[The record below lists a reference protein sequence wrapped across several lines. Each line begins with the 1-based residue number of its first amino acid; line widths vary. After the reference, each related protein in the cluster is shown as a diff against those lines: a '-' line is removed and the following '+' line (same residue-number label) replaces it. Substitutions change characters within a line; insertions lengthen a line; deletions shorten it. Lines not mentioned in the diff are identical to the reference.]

1 MSAEAHQEILRTEGL
16 SKFFPGVKALDNVN
30 FSLRRGEIMALL
42 GENGAGKS
50 TLIKA
55 LTGVYHADRGTI
67 WLEGQAISPKN
78 TAHAQQLG
86 IGTVYQE
93 VNLLPNMS
101 VADNLFIGREP
112 RRFGLLRRKEM
123 EARATALMASYGF
136 SLDVREPL
144 NRFSVAMQQIVAIC
158 RAIDLSAKV
167 LILDEPTASL
177 DTQEVEMLFTLM
189 RQLRDNGVSLIFV
202 THFLDQVY
210 AVSDRITVL
219 RNGTFVGCR
228 ETRELPQIE
237 LVKMMEIA
245 ERFIRQLGIRTPSA
259 EQPIEF
265 LSGGNQ
271 QKVLLSRWLLT
282 KPQFLILDEPT
293 RGIDVGAHAEIIRL
307 IETLCADGLALLVI
321 SSELEELVG
330 YADRVIILRD
340 RRQVAEIPLA
350 ELSVP
355 AIMNAIAA

>member
-144 NRFSVAMQQIVAIC
+144 NRFSVAMQQ
-158 RAIDLSAKV
+158 
-167 LILDEPTASL
+167 
-177 DTQEVEMLFTLM
+177 
-189 RQLRDNGVSLIFV
+189 
-202 THFLDQVY
+202 
-210 AVSDRITVL
+210 DR
-219 RNGTFVGCR
+219 RY
-228 ETRELPQIE
+228 
-237 LVKMMEIA
+237 
-245 ERFIRQLGIRTPSA
+245 
-259 EQPIEF
+259 
-265 LSGGNQ
+265 LSGH
-271 QKVLLSRWLLT
+271 R
-282 KPQFLILDEPT
+282 P
-293 RGIDVGAHAEIIRL
+293 VGQGADPRRAH
-307 IETLCADGLALLVI
+307 
-321 SSELEELVG
+321 
-330 YADRVIILRD
+330 
-340 RRQVAEIPLA
+340 RQPRYPGGGDAVHPDA
-350 ELSVP
+350 P
-355 AIMNAIAA
+355 AQG

>member
-112 RRFGLLRRKEM
+112 RRFVLWSSFFGHADQMVGLC
-123 EARATALMASYGF
+123 TG
-136 SLDVREPL
+136 
-144 NRFSVAMQQIVAIC
+144 
-158 RAIDLSAKV
+158 
-167 LILDEPTASL
+167 
-177 DTQEVEMLFTLM
+177 
-189 RQLRDNGVSLIFV
+189 G
-202 THFLDQVY
+202 
-210 AVSDRITVL
+210 
-219 RNGTFVGCR
+219 
-228 ETRELPQIE
+228 
-237 LVKMMEIA
+237 
-245 ERFIRQLGIRTPSA
+245 QLGGRA
-259 EQPIEF
+259 GQRF
-265 LSGGNQ
+265 
-271 QKVLLSRWLLT
+271 VLC
-282 KPQFLILDEPT
+282 
-293 RGIDVGAHAEIIRL
+293 G
-307 IETLCADGLALLVI
+307 
-321 SSELEELVG
+321 
-330 YADRVIILRD
+330 
-340 RRQVAEIPLA
+340 
-350 ELSVP
+350 
-355 AIMNAIAA
+355 